1 MFQEGSAQVN
11 IEYVQGRRVDLDVR
25 PETSSWLAAHCRNV
39 IVPADVDRKMRQYDI
54 TVASAV
60 QMPGLAEC
68 EIQSQ
73 FFRNKLSLIRL
84 AAPSLDAQDLLKRK
98 DIGINL
104 AENIDDAARPHT
116 AVEPPAFV
124 NVIGDDSDRL
134 VKRSHSA
141 KM

>member
-1 MFQEGSAQVN
+1 
-11 IEYVQGRRVDLDVR
+11 
-25 PETSSWLAAHCRNV
+25 
-39 IVPADVDRKMRQYDI
+39 
-54 TVASAV
+54 
-60 QMPGLAEC
+60 MPGLAEC
-68 EIQSQ
+68 EIQAQ

-104 AENIDDAARPHT
+104 AENIDNAARLHT

-124 NVIGDDSDRL
+124 NVIGDHSDRL

-141 KM
+141 QQ